1 MASMMSCCG
10 WVCRHAARHS
20 RPDVTIAIRDCAG
33 ARWAWAWLLACTC
46 VDGRRRRRSICCI
59 SAAAACAALPS
70 SSACIYLHA
79 DGCTARHQA
88 MCGPRARLHV
98 HYAGS
103 TQVAHRIYRACGAA
117 PLSLLWCR
125 PWNRHSPSYYGHPAS
140 VCRNTMHCDAQKHWQ
155 TLRQVLEAGTHSTC
169 QYAHCTT
176 VQVTPVCYLLLA

>member
-103 TQVAHRIYRACGAA
+103 TQGCTQN
-117 PLSLLWCR
+117 LQSMWCR
-125 PWNRHSPSYYGHPAS
+125 TSVTALVPSMESSFAKLLRPP
-140 VCRNTMHCDAQKHWQ
+140 CICMQKYHA
-155 TLRQVLEAGTHSTC
+155 L
-169 QYAHCTT
+169 
-176 VQVTPVCYLLLA
+176 